1 MKITNSDLNTIRSRN
16 RLLAAVVADWQRLK
30 IGNVYVSFDYAYYHV
45 SRNLRQH
52 GLHEHSFME
61 LSYIRSGSI
70 CYKTKDTNIPVDKGG
85 IFCIPPGTP
94 HSWVQKQKPLLI
106 DSFALVL
113 KGDPETINRL
123 CRQVVAAGFSF
134 TPDARVKMLL
144 DSIWTLTGQN
154 SNEMLCKEWLIHHLR
169 ETILRIFSLIS
180 TDAFVSKESM
190 YANDPTGGAL
200 AEEIKDFILTH
211 IPGSFTLEDLSQHFH
226 YSGRQLNRIFQ
237 MYYGKTINNFLI
249 DSRMSKA
256 REMLLNNDM
265 SIKAIAY
272 SLGFRDVSYFCRCF
286 KNHTRFT
293 PQQFRNNESG

>member
-16 RLLAAVVADWQRLK
+16 RLLASVVADWQRLK
-30 IGNVYVSFDYAYYHV
+30 IGNVYVSFDYAYYHI
-45 SRNLRQH
+45 SKNLRQH

-70 CYKTKDTNIPVDKGG
+70 CYKTKDAVIPVDKGG
-85 IFCIPPGTP
+85 IFCIPPGIP
-94 HSWVQKQKPLLI
+94 HSWKQKQKPLLI

-113 KGDPETINRL
+113 KGDLETIARLNRQIML
-123 CRQVVAAGFSF
+123 AGFSF
-134 TPDARVKMLL
+134 TPSSGVTDLF
-144 DSIWTLTGQN
+144 DSIWMLTGKN
-154 SNEMLCKEWLIHHLR
+154 ADPILCKEWIIHHLR
-169 ETILRIFSLIS
+169 EAILRLFYQIS
-180 TDAFVSKESM
+180 ADAFISRESIQGID
-190 YANDPTGGAL
+190 ASGGSL

-211 IPGSFTLEDLSQHFH
+211 IPGSFTLEDLSEHFH

-237 MYYGKTINNFLI
+237 MHYGKTINNFLI
-249 DSRMSKA
+249 DCRMSKA

-286 KNHTRFT
+286 KTHTRFT
-293 PQQFRNNESG
+293 PQQFRNNKSG